1 MNRER
6 ETVRRPNGLRPA
18 CRVLAAATLTVAAA
32 ASIDGGSRAPARAI
46 AASPGRTRQQAPQAP
61 APGASAWLARTN
73 KPEFVTLSDRALG
86 VVIEY
91 PKKDWQIIPG
101 GLTTV
106 VTFRQKKGESAVI
119 VERTKMMQPLKP
131 EEITEV
137 FGQIE
142 AEVIKERL
150 PQASG
155 FATQMLGAAERR
167 VIGIQYQR
175 SGPTGPEVVR
185 QYSFPLGQ
193 TLYRISCVIRPDK
206 IREYVPVCAHMAAS
220 FRASATP

>member
-1 MNRER
+1 MKPQREPAC
-6 ETVRRPNGLRPA
+6 RPSRLRPA
-18 CRVLAAATLTVAAA
+18 CRVLGAVTLTVAAA
-32 ASIDGGSRAPARAI
+32 ASIDAGARAPARAI
-46 AASPGRTRQQAPQAP
+46 GASLGQTRQPATQAP
-61 APGASAWLARTN
+61 APAVSTWLARTQ
-73 KPEFVTLSDRALG
+73 KPEFVTLNSRTLG

-106 VTFRQKKGESAVI
+106 VTFRQKNGESAVI
-119 VERTKMMQPLKP
+119 VEQTKMMQPLKP

-142 AEVIKERL
+142 ADVIKERL

-155 FATQMLGAAERR
+155 FATLMIAAEGRR

-175 SGPTGPEVVR
+175 AGPTGPEVVR
-185 QYSFPLGQ
+185 QYSFPLGE
-193 TLYRISCVIRPDK
+193 TLYRMSCVIRPDK
-206 IREYVPVCAHMAAS
+206 IQKYVPVCAHMAAS
-220 FRASATP
+220 FRAAATS